1 MTSRQH
7 SLFLKAV
14 LGRGKNGGVIVVVVK
29 VVVML
34 EVVVVV
40 VVEVEVVKTIVLS
53 PAFISTRSQ
62 LLFQDLTRERDYI
75 II

>member
-1 MTSRQH
+1 M
-7 SLFLKAV
+7 
-14 LGRGKNGGVIVVVVK
+14 VVVVT

-40 VVEVEVVKTIVLS
+40 ELVVVVKTIVLS

-62 LLFQDLTRERDYI
+62 LLFQDLTGERDYI